1 MAAEMALTM
10 NVRTVRLKKEVR
22 ALFWPWC
29 AVVVAGALPIVVP
42 HSYAESLS
50 FLSFFLGVPLLA
62 TLSFGNEFRDHT
74 FTLWLTQ
81 PMSRMQLWGEKL
93 SAVVPAV
100 LSAGLVSGVVMFTFT
115 WPRMLFTY
123 KVAAAV
129 FVVVMMA
136 SATFWTL
143 VVRSTVAGFLVISF
157 VLFFGS
163 LFSGGVE
170 DLSHP
175 LALRSVL
182 ATTTVLCTVGLSLA
196 ALMLWLGAR
205 KLARFQVTGSSADND
220 LLVGS
225 SVLIPESFAQL
236 FLARR
241 SGALLNLIRK
251 ECRLLRPLWLMALL
265 VFLYSTCL
273 AVFRL
278 FPSPAGEEP
287 SSVLHWVLL
296 GPLASVC
303 IAMTGVAG
311 ILSLGEERTS
321 GTHAWHMTLPI
332 SSRRQWLTKLIVA
345 MLAGPSCGL
354 LLPVLAM
361 IAGGTIHGS
370 PLMYLSIG
378 ALPDLLIVFS
388 ILTLLCF
395 WCACAAGNT
404 VRAVVWAVPVTLA
417 ITFSSAYGAV
427 VGDKLSR
434 ATGTLKEFVLS
445 SFHLN
450 PFALTALTYF
460 AQSHVLWL
468 FVPTLLFAVV
478 QSYRLFRAQPPQS
491 ALWTLRALLPL
502 VAVTILWSF
511 SASAGFLA
519 SQWQPFYELHR
530 ALDKLQPAAN
540 LTLSGEDLAKSSAL
554 TAPTRRWLQGASIT
568 LVPAPSPLAAY
579 SATIHLASG
588 LQCQLTVTRS
598 GGTAASCGNAR
609 HRSAILQMVL

>member
-10 NVRTVRLKKEVR
+10 HARTVRLKKEVR

-42 HSYAESLS
+42 HAYAESLS
-50 FLSFFLGVPLLA
+50 FLSFFIGVPLLA

-74 FTLWLTQ
+74 FILWVTQ
-81 PMSRMQLWGEKL
+81 PMSRVQLWREKL
-93 SAVVPAV
+93 SAVVPVV

-129 FVVVMMA
+129 FVLVMMA

-143 VVRSTVAGFLVISF
+143 AVRSTVGGFVIISF

-182 ATTTVLCTVGLSLA
+182 TTTAVLCTVGVSLA

-225 SVLIPESFAQL
+225 SVLIPESFARL
-236 FLARR
+236 FRARR

-251 ECRLLRPLWLMALL
+251 EFRLLRPLWVMAML
-265 VFLYSTCL
+265 VFLYVACL

-278 FPSPAGEEP
+278 LPSPAAEEP
-287 SSVLHWVLL
+287 RSVLEWALL
-296 GPLASVC
+296 SGLVSIC
-303 IAMTGVAG
+303 IGMAGLAG
-311 ILSLGEERTS
+311 ILSVGEERTS

-332 SSRRQWLTKLIVA
+332 PSRRQWLTKLVVA

-354 LLPVLAM
+354 LFPVLAM

-370 PLMYLSIG
+370 PLMYISTG

-417 ITFSSAYGAV
+417 ITFSSASGAV
-427 VGDKLSR
+427 LGEKLSR
-434 ATGTLKEFVLS
+434 VTGTLQDFVLS
-445 SFHLN
+445 AFHLN
-450 PFALTALTYF
+450 PFALASLMGL

-468 FVPTLLFAVV
+468 FIPPLLFALV
-478 QSYRLFRAQPPQS
+478 QSYRLFRAQPS
-491 ALWTLRALLPL
+491 ESVLWTLRALLPL
-502 VAVTILWSF
+502 VALTILWSF
-511 SASAGFLA
+511 SAYAGFVA
-519 SQWQPFYELHR
+519 SRWEPFRELHQ
-530 ALDKLQPAAN
+530 ALDKVQPAAAN

-554 TAPTRRWLQGASIT
+554 TSPTRRWLKGASIT
-568 LVPAPSPLAAY
+568 LAPARAPLAAY
-579 SATIHLASG
+579 SARIHLASG

-598 GGTAASCGNAR
+598 GGSAASCGK
-609 HRSAILQMVL
+609 RSAAP